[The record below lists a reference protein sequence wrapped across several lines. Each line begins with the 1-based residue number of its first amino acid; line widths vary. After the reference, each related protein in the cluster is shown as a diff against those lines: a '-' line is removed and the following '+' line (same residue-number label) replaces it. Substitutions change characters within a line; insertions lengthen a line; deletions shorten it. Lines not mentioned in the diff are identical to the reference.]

1 MDLTQFVNPVPYPN
15 REDFKETV
23 SIKTKSGNVIEGVV
37 FDEKAHKAAIRKYI
51 DAANDVEARFRQ
63 AVIDHLGIAD
73 NPKRDLLFEKA
84 WSHGHAGGFND
95 VLYWAEELVD
105 LIL

>member
-1 MDLTQFVNPVPYPN
+1 MDMTQFDNPVPYPN
-15 REDFKETV
+15 REDFKEKALITA
-23 SIKTKSGNVIEGVV
+23 KSGNVVEATV
-37 FDEKAHKAAIRKYI
+37 FDDRGYKAAVRKYRE
-51 DAANDVEARFRQ
+51 AANDVEARFRQ

-105 LIL
+105 LIS